1 MLRRAPFERPSSAKV
16 DQVRLA
22 LSRALG
28 DSKVLVD
35 EDAMGAYAGDESEQE
50 PVVPDAVVRAESAD
64 DIATVLKIANAHE
77 VPVTPRAG
85 GSGKSGGAVPV
96 AGGIALC
103 CMGMKAIKEID
114 TRELIAVVEPGVILG
129 DLYDAVEAEG
139 LFYPPDPN
147 SWKMCALGGTIA
159 ENAGGPRAF
168 KYGVTRDWV
177 LGLDVITG
185 EGTRL
190 TTGRRTRKGVTGY
203 DLTALL
209 VGSEG
214 TLGITLEATVKLMR
228 RPPEIVT
235 LLGLFENVETSAKAV
250 ENVVAAGLVPRCLEM
265 IDGGCLEAMR
275 SQGVAIDARA
285 GALLILELDG
295 EPGQL
300 DQGMERVGEAT
311 VDAGALDVLVA
322 QDAAQRERLWESRRQ
337 LSYTTRKMA
346 TYKIAE
352 DVVVP
357 RTLMPDLVR
366 EVGHISERTEVH
378 MLNYG
383 HAGDG
388 NLHVNLLWNDPD
400 DNPRIERALDELFR
414 AVVGMKGTL
423 TGEHGVGT
431 SKSEYLHME
440 QSDAL
445 IGMQKR
451 IKDQFDPKGILNP
464 GKIFP
469 RRGHRAC

>member
-1 MLRRAPFERPSSAKV
+1 MRV
-16 DQVRLA
+16 A
-22 LSRALG
+22 LDRALG

-35 EDAMGAYAGDESEQE
+35 EDAMSAYAGDESEQE
-50 PVVPDAVVRAESAD
+50 PVLPDAVVRAESAE
-64 DIATVLKIANAHE
+64 DIAAVIAVANEHE
-77 VPVTPRAG
+77 VPVTPRGG

-96 AGGIALC
+96 CGGIALC
-103 CMGMKAIKEID
+103 CVGMKQVKEID
-114 TRELIAVVEPGVILG
+114 PRELLAVVEPGLLLG
-129 DLYDAVEAEG
+129 DLYEAVEAEG

-147 SWKMCALGGTIA
+147 SWKMCVVGGTIA

-185 EGTRL
+185 EGSRIR
-190 TTGRRTRKGVTGY
+190 TGRRTRKGVTGY

-214 TLGITLEATVKLMR
+214 TLGVTLEATVKLMR
-228 RPPEIVT
+228 RPAEVVT
-235 LLGLFENVETSAKAV
+235 LLGLFEDVETSAEAV
-250 ENVVAAGLVPRCLEM
+250 ENVVASGLVPRCLEM

-275 SQGVAIDARA
+275 ADGVAIDSRA

-295 EPGQL
+295 EPGTL
-300 DQGMERVGEAT
+300 DAGMERVGEAI
-311 VDAGALDVLVA
+311 VEAGAIDVLVA

-346 TYKIAE
+346 KFKISE

-357 RTLMPDLVR
+357 RTLMPKLIR
-366 EVGHISERTEVH
+366 EVDQISERTEVK

-388 NLHVNLLWNDPD
+388 NLHVNLLWNDPA
-400 DNPRIERALDELFR
+400 DNPRVERALDELFR
-414 AVVGMKGTL
+414 CVVEMRGTL
-423 TGEHGVGT
+423 TGEHGVGL
-431 SKSEYLHME
+431 SKSAYLHLE
-440 QSDAL
+440 QSEEL
-445 IGMQKR
+445 IGLQKR
-451 IKDQFDPKGILNP
+451 IKAQFDPKGVLNP

-469 RRGHRAC
+469 RQGHRAC